1 MTGAARLLAAALAL
15 TLAGAASAAADTAE
29 QGRQGA
35 ALDEVTGD
43 LDAFV
48 VLLAEEIV
56 ALDLPVVPLV
66 RSIAPLAGDQNALI
80 AEEGGDTVKFDLAAD
95 VFFDFD
101 KHDLR
106 PEAREFLETV
116 AARIAQDSPP
126 AVRIEGHTD
135 SVGDPG
141 FNQGLSER
149 RAEAV
154 RAFLVDAGLD
164 DVAFA
169 VEGFGETRPIA
180 PNEVEDADGNLVDNP
195 DGRQRNR
202 RVEITL
208 RRPGQRRVSG
218 RPPATLHA

>member
-1 MTGAARLLAAALAL
+1 MTSTARLLIAVLGLTFFAAD
-15 TLAGAASAAADTAE
+15 AADAAADTAE

-35 ALDEVTGD
+35 GLDEVTGD
-43 LDAFV
+43 LDEFV
-48 VLLAEEIV
+48 VPLAEGIV

-66 RSIAPLAGDQNALI
+66 RGIAPLAGDQNALI

-101 KHDLR
+101 SHDLR
-106 PEAREFLETV
+106 SEAREFLDTV
-116 AARIAQDSPP
+116 AERIAQDSPP

-154 RAFLVDAGLD
+154 RVFLVDAGLD
-164 DVAFA
+164 DVAFT

-180 PNEVEDADGNLVDNP
+180 PNEVEDADGNPVDNP

-202 RVEITL
+202 RVEITYAD
-208 RRPGQRRVSG
+208 PDSAG
-218 RPPATLHA
+218 

>member
-15 TLAGAASAAADTAE
+15 TLGGADAVHAAADAAD

-35 ALDEVTGD
+35 GHDEVTGA
-43 LDAFV
+43 LDEFIV
-48 VLLAEEIV
+48 SLAEGIV

-101 KHDLR
+101 RHDLR
-106 PEAREFLETV
+106 PEASEFLETV

-154 RAFLVDAGLD
+154 RAYLVDAGLD

-180 PNEVEDADGNLVDNP
+180 PNEAEDADGNLVDNP

-202 RVEITL
+202 RVEITYAD
-208 RRPGQRRVSG
+208 PDSAG
-218 RPPATLHA
+218 